1 MIISSQADIPRFLS
15 LIIDITTNA
24 IYPTTLC
31 GWFLFDLEQKVIEN
45 VQQAFDFCL
54 SVPSAARYKG
64 CTMILSALPFEAL
77 KCKDRI
83 SPLMNL
89 PFRLLRRRLLARPS
103 TVWDVV
109 DHFFLEAKNLPILI
123 KAELVEILGFAR
135 GERFEGH
142 QVNIFSCTVITLPTI
157 LSEGR
162 GHGIC

>member
-24 IYPTTLC
+24 LYPNTLC

-45 VQQAFDFCL
+45 VQQTFDYCL
-54 SVPSAARYKG
+54 SVPSAARFKG
-64 CTMILSALPFEAL
+64 CTMILSALPFEVL

-89 PFRLLRRRLLARPS
+89 PFRLLRRRLLAGPS
-103 TVWDVV
+103 TAWDVV
-109 DHFFLEAKNLPILI
+109 DQFFLEAKNLPILV

-142 QVNIFSCTVITLPTI
+142 QVNIYFHAQYNIADNAF
-157 LSEGR
+157 
-162 GHGIC
+162 